1 MARVPIAGCGD
12 VGTSLANVD
21 PLEEG
26 TRDGRTT
33 NERVRRT
40 RLLASGYRFRY
51 PTFREGYGE
60 LIAGGQPAG
69 D

>member
-1 MARVPIAGCGD
+1 MARVRIAGCGY

-21 PLEEG
+21 PLEDG
-26 TRDGRTT
+26 TRYGRTT
-33 NERVRRT
+33 NKRARST

-60 LIAGGQPAG
+60 LIAGGHAAG